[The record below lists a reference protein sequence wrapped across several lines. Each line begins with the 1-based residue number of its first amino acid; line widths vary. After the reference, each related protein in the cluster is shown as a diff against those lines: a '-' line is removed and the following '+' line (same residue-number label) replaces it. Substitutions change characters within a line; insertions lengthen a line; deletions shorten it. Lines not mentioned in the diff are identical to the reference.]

1 MKPMS
6 QLTRKWTRRDFVN
19 RLAVTTA
26 AGVAGLRVEAARAEP
41 PPETTRIRLVKIPGL
56 CLAPQYVAEELL
68 RAEGFTDVQY
78 VSIPEGGVGVYERL
92 GKGDI
97 DITQWFAA
105 PFVQEVDRGAHIL
118 FLSGVHVGCF
128 ELIGTEG
135 VRTVSDLKGKTLAV
149 PWLGGGP
156 ETFIAAIL
164 SYVGLDPRD
173 IHYVVRPGSETPQ
186 LLAKGEIDAY
196 LGFPPMPQILRAK
209 GIGHVIFSSAEDPPW
224 SNFFC
229 CLVAGNREFVAKNPV
244 ATKRAIR
251 AILKADRICA
261 RQPELAARSM
271 VDRGFIGDYELAL
284 QSVRDVPYGRWRDL
298 DPEDTVRFY
307 ALRLR
312 EVGMIKNTPNTIIAQ
327 GTDWRFLNELRNEL
341 KA

>member
-1 MKPMS
+1 MN
-6 QLTRKWTRRDFVN
+6 THRHRTWTRRE
-19 RLAVTTA
+19 LLQGASA
-26 AGVAGLRVEAARAEP
+26 AGLMGVVARPAAAEP

-68 RAEGFTDVQY
+68 RIEGFTDIQY
-78 VSIPEGGVGVYERL
+78 VSIPEGGVGVYDRL

-105 PFVQEVDRGAHIL
+105 PFVQEVDHGAHIL

-128 ELIGTEG
+128 ELIVTDS

-156 ETFIAAIL
+156 QTFIATIL
-164 SYVGLDPRD
+164 SYVGLDPND
-173 IHYVVRPGSETPQ
+173 VNYVVRKGSEIPQ
-186 LLAKGEIDAY
+186 LLASGEVDAY
-196 LGFPPMPQILRAK
+196 LGFPPMPQLFRAK
-209 GIGHVIFSSAEDPPW
+209 GIGHVIFNSAEDAPW

-229 CLVAGNREFVAKNPV
+229 CLVAGNREFVNKNPI
-244 ATKRAIR
+244 ATKRALR

-261 RQPELAARSM
+261 EQPELAARSM
-271 VDRGFIGDYELAL
+271 VDRGFIGDYEIAL
-284 QSVRDVPYGRWRDL
+284 QSLRDVPYGRWREL

-312 EVGMIKNTPNTIIAQ
+312 DVGMVKNTPKTIIAQ
-327 GTDWRFLNELRNEL
+327 GTDWRFLNELRREL
-341 KA
+341 KV